1 MKLVIAS
8 DIHGSAPCAE
18 QLLNR
23 LEAEGADRLILLGDV
38 LYHGPR
44 NDLPDGY
51 APKSVIALLNPL
63 ARKILCVRGNCDTE
77 VDQMVLAFPLLADYA
92 VVLDGSRVLYLTHGH
107 IYNEQHLP
115 PVQPGDA
122 VLYGHTHIPVM
133 RAANDIAFINPGSVS
148 IPKAGSTRG
157 YITYESGYF
166 ARKDLRGQIE
176 AEFAL

>member
-1 MKLVIAS
+1 MKLLIAS
-8 DIHGSAPCAE
+8 DIHGSATYAE

-23 LEAEGADRLILLGDV
+23 LEAERADRLVLLGDV

-51 APKSVIALLNPL
+51 APKSVIAMLNPL

-77 VDQMVLAFPLLADYA
+77 VDQMVLSFPLLADYA
-92 VVLDGSRVLYLTHGH
+92 AVLDEGRVLYLTHGH

-122 VLYGHTHIPVM
+122 VLYGPTSRSCTRWTTSPSSIPVPYPSP
-133 RAANDIAFINPGSVS
+133 RPAAPAVM
-148 IPKAGSTRG
+148 
-157 YITYESGYF
+157 
-166 ARKDLRGQIE
+166 
-176 AEFAL
+176 